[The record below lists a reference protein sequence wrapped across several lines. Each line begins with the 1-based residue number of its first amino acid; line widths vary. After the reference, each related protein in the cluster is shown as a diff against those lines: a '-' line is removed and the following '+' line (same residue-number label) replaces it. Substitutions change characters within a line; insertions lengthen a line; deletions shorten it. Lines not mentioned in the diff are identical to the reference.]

1 MGGTV
6 NKTRLLVVDDDPG
19 IRSLLTEYLGPSDF
33 EVLTAASGAAALQLA
48 RESLPDL
55 VLLDLDLPGQHGIEI
70 LEKLKALDPALP
82 VLILTGRG
90 DIRTAI
96 RSTEL
101 GAFAYLTKPADV
113 GEIEIVLKRAL
124 EHRKLQRELER
135 LRERLGDGHELFKLM
150 GPSRQVRQLV
160 EQVQRVADSGFTV
173 LLQGETGTGKE
184 LVARAVHDLSV
195 RRAAAFIAIDC
206 GSIPE
211 ALIESELFG
220 HEKGAFTGAGERRVG
235 YFQMAQGGTL
245 FLDELAN
252 LPLALQARLL
262 RVLQERQ
269 LQPVG
274 AHKPVQLDVRFVAA
288 TNADLREAVASGRF
302 RQDLYFRLAEYTIK
316 LAPLRERGD
325 DLVYLAGRFAEEASI
340 ELRRPARTL
349 TPSALELLAQHSW
362 PGNVRELRN
371 VVRKA
376 VLVSEELVVSSA
388 HVHHALGEAE
398 GLPVHTL
405 VPQPPPAAAAGAGAP
420 SLREIAGRAAQDAE
434 RAAIRAALASTGGN
448 KSEAARRL
456 KTDAKTLYVKIR
468 RYGLR

>member
-1 MGGTV
+1 ML
-6 NKTRLLVVDDDPG
+6 NPTRLLVVDDDPG
-19 IRSLLTEYLGPSDF
+19 IRSLLAEYLGPRDF
-33 EVLTAASGAAALQLA
+33 EVLTVGTGEQALALVRDA
-48 RESLPDL
+48 VPD
-55 VLLDLDLPGQHGIEI
+55 VVILDLDLPDRPGIEV
-70 LEKLKALDPALP
+70 LAGLKAAEPALP

-90 DIRTAI
+90 DIQTAI

-101 GAFAYLTKPADV
+101 GAFAYLTKPADL
-113 GEIEIVLKRAL
+113 GELEVVLKRAL
-124 EHRKLQRELER
+124 EHRSLQREIES
-135 LRERLGDGHELFKLM
+135 LRERLGDSHGLFRRM
-150 GPSRQVRQLV
+150 GPGRHVRQVV

-184 LVARAVHDLSV
+184 LVARAIHDSSL
-195 RRAAAFIAIDC
+195 RHGAPFIAIDC

-235 YFQMAQGGTL
+235 HFQLAQGGTL

-274 AHKPVQLDVRFVAA
+274 GHKPVQLDVRFVAA
-288 TNADLREAVASGRF
+288 TNVDLREASASGRF

-316 LAPLRERGD
+316 LPPLRERGD
-325 DLVYLAGRFAEEASI
+325 DLAYLAGRFAEEASI

-349 TPSALELLAQHSW
+349 TRAALEVLARHPW

-376 VLVSEELVVSSA
+376 VLECEDLVLSDA
-388 HVHHALGEAE
+388 HVRHALDQGES
-398 GLPVHTL
+398 LPVHTL
-405 VPQPPPAAAAGAGAP
+405 VPQPAP
-420 SLREIAGRAAQDAE
+420 SAPGGKPLSLREISGQAAKDAE
-434 RAAIRAALASTGGN
+434 RAAILSALQASGGN

-456 KTDAKTLYVKIR
+456 QTDTKTLYVKIR
-468 RYGLR
+468 QYGLR

>member
-1 MGGTV
+1 MAH
-6 NKTRLLVVDDDPG
+6 KTRLLVVDDDPG
-19 IRSLLTEYLGPSDF
+19 IRSLLAEYLGPRDC
-33 EVLTAASGAAALQLA
+33 EVLAVGTGEEALVLV
-48 RESLPDL
+48 RDSLPDL
-55 VLLDLDLPGQHGIEI
+55 VILDLDLPGRPGIEI
-70 LEKLKALDPALP
+70 LEGLKTLEPSLP

-90 DIRTAI
+90 DIQTAI

-101 GAFAYLTKPADV
+101 GAFAYLTKPADL
-113 GEIEIVLKRAL
+113 GELEVVLKRAL
-124 EHRKLQRELER
+124 EHRSLQLEIED
-135 LRERLGDGHELFKLM
+135 LRERLGDGHGLFKQM
-150 GPSRQVRQLV
+150 GQGRAVRHVAEQVR
-160 EQVQRVADSGFTV
+160 RVADSGFTV

-184 LVARAVHDLSV
+184 LVARAIHDCSL
-195 RRAAAFIAIDC
+195 RRGAPFIAVDC

-235 YFQMAQGGTL
+235 HFQLAQGGTL

-274 AHKPVQLDVRFVAA
+274 GHKPVQLDVRFVAA
-288 TNADLREAVASGRF
+288 TNVDLRDAVASGRF

-316 LAPLRERGD
+316 LSPLRERAE
-325 DLVYLAGRFAEEASI
+325 DLAYLAGRFAEEASI

-349 TPSALELLAQHSW
+349 THSALELLAQHPW

-376 VLVSEELVVSSA
+376 VLECEELALSSA
-388 HVHHALGEAE
+388 HVRHALDQAE
-398 GLPVHTL
+398 SLPVHTL
-405 VPQPPPAAAAGAGAP
+405 VPQPAPVLAGGPAP
-420 SLREIAGRAAQDAE
+420 SLREISGRAARDAE
-434 RAAIRAALASTGGN
+434 RAAILAALESTGGN

-456 KTDAKTLYVKIR
+456 RTDT
-468 RYGLR
+468 

>member
-1 MGGTV
+1 MV

-19 IRSLLTEYLGPSDF
+19 VRSLLAEYLGPRDF
-33 EVLTAASGAAALQLA
+33 EVLTAASGEAALVLA

-55 VLLDLDLPGQHGIEI
+55 VLLDLDLPGQHGIEV
-70 LEKLKALDPALP
+70 LEKLKGLDPALP

-113 GEIEIVLKRAL
+113 GEIEIVLQRAL
-124 EHRKLQRELER
+124 EHRKLKLELES
-135 LRERLGDGHELFKLM
+135 LREKLGEGNDLFKRM
-150 GPSRQVRQLV
+150 GASRQVRQVV

-184 LVARAVHDLSV
+184 LVARAVHDFSV
-195 RRAAAFIAIDC
+195 RRAAPFIAIDC

-211 ALIESELFG
+211 ALVESELFG

-235 YFQMAQGGTL
+235 YFQLAQGGTL

-274 AHKPVQLDVRFVAA
+274 AQKPVQLDVRFVAA
-288 TNADLREAVASGRF
+288 TNIDLREAVAAGRF

-316 LAPLRERGD
+316 LAPLRERLE
-325 DLVYLAGRFAEEASI
+325 DLAYLAGRFAEEASI

-349 TPSALELLAQHSW
+349 TPSALELLAQHPW

-376 VLVSEELVVSSA
+376 VLVSEELVVSSS
-388 HVHHALGEAE
+388 HVRHALGEVE

-405 VPQPPPAAAAGAGAP
+405 VPQAPPAAPGVAAP

-456 KTDAKTLYVKIR
+456 KTDTKTLYVKIR
-468 RYGLR
+468 QYGLR